1 MTLNFRNSLV
11 AGALALCS
19 LTAQAAGEG
28 RMLSLPEAIRL
39 GIQNSSK
46 LALDSARL
54 IQAQVQYE
62 TAKEAALPEAS
73 VSAQQLFLNQP
84 TVNLKVPLQQGSGG
98 GSDTAAKTGSVEVN
112 RAFMANAS
120 ISMPLYAGG
129 KIRYGKESARLLR
142 EAARLATQNDRA
154 SVAYTV
160 TQAYNNVYKASQAMA
175 VIEENLRSA
184 RQRDSTFSRL
194 EDNGVIPR
202 NDRLKAALQTSNTEL
217 QLLEAESNYAIA
229 KSTLA
234 LLVGLPENTALEVNK
249 AYATIQIPDG
259 SYEAYLQQ
267 AIDNRA
273 DLKALGYQRE
283 AALVG
288 IKSAKAGYLPT
299 IAATAGYFY
308 VDVPNFL
315 NVSNALNGGLALKY
329 NLSSIW
335 KTKNAI
341 HQAQAQQL
349 EVEANRSNL
358 TDAIRLQI
366 NQDYQSQ
373 QLAQRKIS
381 VYQKAQQQAEE
392 NARIVKN
399 KYDNGLATVT
409 DLLEADAAL
418 LNTKLNVSYAQ
429 SDAALAYYR
438 LLQTT
443 GVVPVETT
451 SN

>member
-1 MTLNFRNSLV
+1 MKNKIRTALA
-11 AGALALCS
+11 AGALSLLGFSAL
-19 LTAQAAGEG
+19 AAGES
-28 RMLSLPEAIRL
+28 RILTLPEAIRL
-39 GIQNSSK
+39 GLQVSGK
-46 LALDSARL
+46 LQIDSARI

-62 TAKEAALPEAS
+62 TAREAALPEAS
-73 VSAQQLFLNQP
+73 VSAQQMFLNQP
-84 TVNLKVPLQQGSGG
+84 TVDLKVPLQQSNGN
-98 GSDTAAKTGSVEVN
+98 TTGEKPAPVEVN
-112 RAFMANAS
+112 WLFMANAS
-120 ISMPLYAGG
+120 LSMPLYAGG
-129 KIRYGKESARLLR
+129 RIRYGKESARLLR
-142 EAARLATQNDRA
+142 EAVRLSAQNDRA
-154 SVAYTV
+154 AVAYTI
-160 TQAYNNVYKASQAMA
+160 TQAYNNVYKASQAID

-184 RQRDSTFSRL
+184 QQRDSTFNRL
-194 EDNGVIPR
+194 EANGVIPR

-217 QLLEAESNYAIA
+217 QLLEAQSNYEIA

-234 LLVGLPENTALEVNK
+234 LLVGLPENTALEVSK
-249 AYATIQIPDG
+249 AYANIQLPDG

-267 AIDNRA
+267 ALSNRA
-273 DLKALGYQRE
+273 DLKALGFQKE
-283 AALVG
+283 ASAVG

-299 IAATAGYFY
+299 LAATAGYFY

-315 NVSNALNGGLALKY
+315 NVSNALNGGLALQY

-349 EVEANRSNL
+349 EVEANQRNL
-358 TDAIRLQI
+358 SDAVRLQI
-366 NQDYQSQ
+366 NQDYQAQ

-418 LNTKLNVSYAQ
+418 LTTKLNVSYAQ

-443 GVVPVETT
+443 GSVITE
-451 SN
+451 